1 MNVNRYLLA
10 SIVVFIYFFVV
21 EWLFHGVIMSGA
33 YAAHLDL
40 FRSRAEASTYAV
52 WMILGFL
59 ILAFGFTLIFT
70 KGYENK
76 GMCEG
81 FRYGLYVGIAFGVSS
96 LLVNYA
102 VFPYPTSW
110 LIGWIIGYMVIL
122 ILGGIIV
129 AALYKPKA
137 SAPAV
142 ATEQ

>member
-1 MNVNRYLLA
+1 MNVNRYLLT
-10 SIVVFIYFFVV
+10 SIVVFVYFFVI

-33 YAAHLDL
+33 YAAHLEL
-40 FRSRAEASTYAV
+40 FRPRAEAGTYAV

-59 ILAFGFTLIFT
+59 ILAFGFTLVFT

-76 GMCEG
+76 GVGEG

-96 LLVNYA
+96 LLVNYS
-102 VFPYPTSW
+102 VFPYPSSW

-122 ILGGIIV
+122 ILGGIIA

-137 SAPAV
+137 PAPAV
-142 ATEQ
+142 PTE